1 MQKNTVLYRQQQVQY
16 DLNNRAMKRKN
27 AARQAFKK
35 LENFKT
41 ARSSKRRNKMGPTN
55 LSKRFL

>member
-35 LENFKT
+35 LEILKLRDRPNGGTKWD
-41 ARSSKRRNKMGPTN
+41 R
-55 LSKRFL
+55 LI